1 MNMVI
6 DNMYLFYNFDD
17 LDFEYKVSEEDVMR
31 RLGFLEILHE
41 DYKSAVMEYYNVTDI
56 NALSYDDLLNYIKE
70 NEDVLEEYRD
80 MIEDEFKDDAYE
92 EFLEAYEEKFNP
104 EKFYGIN

>member
-1 MNMVI
+1 
-6 DNMYLFYNFDD
+6 
-17 LDFEYKVSEEDVMR
+17 MR

-104 EKFYGIN
+104 EKFYGINWKNMGIYCII

>member
-1 MNMVI
+1 MVI

-80 MIEDEFKDDAYE
+80 MIEDEFKDDAHE
-92 EFLEAYEEKFNP
+92 EFLEAYEEKNNP